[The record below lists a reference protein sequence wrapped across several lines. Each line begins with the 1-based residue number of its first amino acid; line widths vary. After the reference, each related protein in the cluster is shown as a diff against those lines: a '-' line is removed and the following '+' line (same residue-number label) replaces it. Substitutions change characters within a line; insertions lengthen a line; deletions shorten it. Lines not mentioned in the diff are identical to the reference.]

1 MGSCRVPVTGCQL
14 RGASYGVR
22 ASLRRSSTWCFGYP
36 VSGCRLQGA
45 DCRLLVSGCG
55 CGLGC
60 KTQLWL
66 FYTRGELII
75 FESMETKN
83 KAPHLGRKI
92 GRIREMLGVKQ
103 ETLAEKLG
111 ISQQAVSKIEQSEQV
126 EDTTLER
133 VADALGV
140 SGEAI
145 KNFSEEAVIYNI
157 QNNYEGSSLNMSPNY
172 QQNTH
177 CTFNP
182 IDKWLEAMEENKKL
196 YEALLTSE
204 REKVAMLERMLGE
217 KK

>member
-1 MGSCRVPVTGCQL
+1 V
-14 RGASYGVR
+14 RGASYRLPV
-22 ASLRRSSTWCFGYP
+22 AGYRLQAQ
-36 VSGCRLQGA
+36 VTGCRLQAQVTGCRLPVASCQLQGA
-45 DCRLLVSGCG
+45 DSRLPVSGCG

-60 KTQLWL
+60 KTQLRL

-133 VADALGV
+133 VAGALGV
-140 SGEAI
+140 SSEAI
-145 KNFSEEAVIYNI
+145 RNFSEEAVIYNI
-157 QNNYEGSSLNMSPNY
+157 QHNHEGSNQGAANVSVLN
-172 QQNTH
+172 QH

-196 YEALLTSE
+196 YEALLKSE

>member
-1 MGSCRVPVTGCQL
+1 ME
-14 RGASYGVR
+14 A
-22 ASLRRSSTWCFGYP
+22 
-36 VSGCRLQGA
+36 
-45 DCRLLVSGCG
+45 
-55 CGLGC
+55 
-60 KTQLWL
+60 KT
-66 FYTRGELII
+66 
-75 FESMETKN
+75 K
-83 KAPHLGRKI
+83 PHHLGRKI